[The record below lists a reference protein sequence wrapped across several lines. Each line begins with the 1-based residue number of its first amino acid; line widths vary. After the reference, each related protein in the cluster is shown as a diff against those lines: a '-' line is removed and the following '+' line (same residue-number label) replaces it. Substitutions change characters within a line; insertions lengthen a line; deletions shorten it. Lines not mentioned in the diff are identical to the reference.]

1 MAELTINVT
10 QFTGIAGFSLA
21 AIFAFWV
28 ARVSTRKQFWIG
40 IATFYVVAVFEIIF
54 SNRHDLTNYVRAIL
68 KQYDVYSA
76 KVSIQLALIG
86 CVAISFGFLAYGLMR
101 ILREHENPERLASA
115 VTFVLSGVFL
125 TEIISLH
132 MTDAILYQS
141 VKGVLFIGYLWI
153 VCSALI
159 VFAATVRLR
168 LERLATP

>member
-1 MAELTINVT
+1 MTELTINVT
-10 QFTGIAGFSLA
+10 QFTGITSFSLA

-28 ARVSTRKQFWIG
+28 ARVSTRKMFWKG
-40 IATFYVVAVFEIIF
+40 IATFYVVVVLEIML
-54 SNRHDLTNYVRAIL
+54 SNRHELTNYVRAIL
-68 KQYDVYSA
+68 KQYDLYGA
-76 KVSIQLALIG
+76 KGSIQLALVG

-101 ILREHENPERLASA
+101 ILREYEHPEQLAGT
-115 VTFVLSGVFL
+115 VTFMLSGVFL

-141 VKGVLFIGYLWI
+141 VNGVLFIGYLWI

-168 LERLATP
+168 LDRLATL